1 MDYNSPFVKQN
12 RLQIFKG
19 VKRSVT
25 FSMGQNVP
33 NKPVVKRRG
42 KKPYKI
48 ILPWSVT
55 KIYLKYYMSFRDKII
70 LYTQLFLPHVIFPL
84 LHLQTVLPVLN
95 YSTAVYKERSF

>member
-33 NKPVVKRRG
+33 NKPVVKQRG

-48 ILPWSVT
+48 ILPCLFSHNLFEV
-55 KIYLKYYMSFRDKII
+55 
-70 LYTQLFLPHVIFPL
+70 LYVF
-84 LHLQTVLPVLN
+84 
-95 YSTAVYKERSF
+95 